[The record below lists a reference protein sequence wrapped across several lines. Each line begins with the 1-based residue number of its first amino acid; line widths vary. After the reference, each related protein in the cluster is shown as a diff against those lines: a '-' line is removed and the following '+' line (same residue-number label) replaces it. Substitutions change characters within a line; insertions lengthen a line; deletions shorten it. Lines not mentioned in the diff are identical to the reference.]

1 MLGSLPQ
8 TSDVVPTRAGRDW
21 VKTVPGFGVL
31 AATIFTSAFLL
42 FQVQPLI
49 AQYILPWFGGAPAVW
64 TTAILFFQ
72 GLLLAGYAYAHLSV
86 RRLRLG
92 RQAALH
98 LALLLAALAVLPI
111 TPSPHWTLA
120 ASDAP
125 TRRILLLLTVHV
137 GLPYFVLASTSPL
150 LQAWFSRL
158 RSGASPYRLYALSNV
173 GSLLGLLSYPFLV
186 DPAFGRSTQAHLW
199 SWGFGLF
206 ALGSAACAVLV
217 WRRSSASESAP
228 VAAFEP
234 KRVGA
239 QSQSTAKKARPR
251 GRARGRPHRREAE
264 SPPAALVPLLWLAL
278 PAVASTL
285 LLAVTNRLCQELTV
299 IPFLWVLPLALYL
312 LSFIIVFERER
323 RYSRSVVAVPLIAA
337 MVAELW
343 ILPRGADTPILLQI
357 AVHSTALFLGCLA
370 CHGELARLKPE
381 PQRLTSY
388 YLAIAAGGALGSAFV
403 AVVAPRV
410 FTQYLEL
417 HLGLWACCAIVL
429 VALGADPRSTLRRGR
444 PLWAWI
450 LSGLALAGFGAG
462 LTLQATEFSDSLVAA
477 SRNFYGTVRVIRSAP
492 DTERDGLLLVHG
504 STSHG
509 VQFRDPKKRRW
520 ATTYYSTESGAGL
533 AFRYYRRRSQLNI
546 GVVGLG
552 IGTLATYGRPGDRFR
567 FYEID
572 PRIERVART
581 HFRFLADSPADV
593 KVVIG
598 DARLSLEREPPQ
610 GFDLLFLDAFTSH
623 SVPIHLLTQEAFAV
637 YDRHLAPGGVI
648 AVNISHP
655 HLDLRPVLQGVAA
668 RLGMRA
674 VTIANTRGPLGLWRA
689 KWMLLSKNEH
699 FLDEGF
705 IRQAAHRRPPSPR
718 APRLWTD
725 DYANVLGI
733 LTH

>member
-1 MLGSLPQ
+1 MLGSPPQ
-8 TSDVVPTRAGRDW
+8 TSDVVTTPAGLDW
-21 VKTVPGFGVL
+21 VKTAPVFGVL
-31 AATIFTSAFLL
+31 AATIFASAFLL

-72 GLLLAGYAYAHLSV
+72 VVLVGGYAYAHLSV
-86 RRLRLG
+86 RRLRPG

-111 TPSPHWTLA
+111 TPSPHWKPI

-125 TRRILLLLTVHV
+125 TRRVLLLLTVHI
-137 GLPYFVLASTSPL
+137 GLPYFILASTSPL

-158 RSGASPYRLYALSNV
+158 SSGASPYRLYALSNV
-173 GSLLGLLSYPFLV
+173 GSLLGLISYPFLV
-186 DPAFGRSTQAHLW
+186 DPAFGRSTQARLW

-206 ALGSAACAVLV
+206 ALGSAACAVRV
-217 WRRSSASESAP
+217 WRHPSASEPAS
-228 VAAFEP
+228 VAAVEP
-234 KRVGA
+234 KRAGA
-239 QSQSTAKKARPR
+239 RGQRTARKERSRRRAR
-251 GRARGRPHRREAE
+251 GRARRREAE
-264 SPPAALVPLLWLAL
+264 SPPFALVPLLWLAL

-285 LLAVTNRLCQELTV
+285 LLAITNRLCQELTV
-299 IPFLWVLPLALYL
+299 IPLLWVLPLALYL
-312 LSFIIVFERER
+312 LSFIIVFEGER
-323 RYSRSVVAVPLIAA
+323 RYSRPVVLVPLIAV

-357 AVHSTALFLGCLA
+357 AVHSAALFLGCLA

-381 PQRLTSY
+381 PRRLTSY
-388 YLAIAAGGALGSAFV
+388 YLAIAAGGALGGAFV
-403 AVVAPRV
+403 AVVAPRI

-417 HLGLWACCAIVL
+417 HLGLWACCAAVL
-429 VALGADPRSTLRRGR
+429 VALGADPRSKLRRGR
-444 PLWAWI
+444 PLGAWV
-450 LSGLALAGFGAG
+450 LSGLALAGFGVG
-462 LTLQATEFSDSLVAA
+462 LTLQTTRFSDSLVAA

-509 VQFRDPKKRRW
+509 VQFRDPRKRRW

-533 AFRYYRRRSQLNI
+533 AFRYYLRRSELDV

-552 IGTLATYGRPGDRFR
+552 IGTLATYGRPTDRFR

-572 PRIERVART
+572 PRMERVART
-581 HFRFLADSPADV
+581 HFRYLADSPADV

-623 SVPIHLLTQEAFAV
+623 SVPVHLLTREAFEL
-637 YDRHLAPGGVI
+637 YDRHLAPGGAI
-648 AVNISHP
+648 AVNVSHP
-655 HLDLRPVLQGVAA
+655 HLDLQPVLRGAAA
-668 RLGMRA
+668 RLGMRT
-674 VTIANTRGPLGLWRA
+674 VTIANARGPLGLWKAR
-689 KWMLLSKNEH
+689 WTLLSRNER
-699 FLDEGF
+699 FLDESF
-705 IRQAAHRRPPSPR
+705 IREAARRLPPSPR
-718 APRLWTD
+718 TPRLWTD
-725 DYANVLGI
+725 DSANVLGI
-733 LTH
+733 VTY